1 MSPKLPVA
9 TDKEVIK
16 VARKLGFEFYRQAKG
31 SHEIWVRHSDGSRI
45 VVPRHAGKTIKK
57 GTMKRI
63 LDGLGISTEEFYEM
77 K

>member
-31 SHEIWVRHSDGSRI
+31 SHEIWIRHSDGSRI
-45 VVPRHAGKTIKK
+45 IVPRHAGQTIKK
-57 GTMKRI
+57 DTMKRI
-63 LDGLGISTEEFYEM
+63 LEGLGISPEEFYEL

>member
-1 MSPKLPVA
+1 MSPKLPVV

-45 VVPRHAGKTIKK
+45 IVPRHAGKTIKK
-57 GTMKRI
+57 HTMKRI
-63 LDGLGISTEEFYEM
+63 LEGLGISPEEFH
-77 K
+77 KLK

>member
-9 TDKEVIK
+9 TDREIIK

-45 VVPRHAGKTIKK
+45 IVPRHAGKTIKK
-57 GTMKRI
+57 DIMRRI
-63 LDGLGISTEEFYEM
+63 LDGLGISPEEFYQL

>member
-1 MSPKLPVA
+1 MSPKLPAA
-9 TDKEVIK
+9 TDREVIK

-45 VVPRHAGKTIKK
+45 IIPRHAGKTIKK
-57 GTMKRI
+57 RTMKRI
-63 LDGLGISTEEFYEM
+63 LDGLGISPEEFYEL

>member
-1 MSPKLPVA
+1 MSPKLPAA

-45 VVPRHAGKTIKK
+45 VVPRHASKTIKK
-57 GTMKRI
+57 RTMKRI
-63 LDGLGISTEEFYEM
+63 LEGLEISPEEFYEL

>member
-9 TDKEVIK
+9 TDREVIK

-45 VVPRHAGKTIKK
+45 IVPRHAGKTIKK
-57 GTMKRI
+57 DTMKRI
-63 LDGLGISTEEFYEM
+63 LEGLGISPEEFYEL

>member
-1 MSPKLPVA
+1 MSPKLPAA
-9 TDKEVIK
+9 TDREVIK

-45 VVPRHAGKTIKK
+45 IIPRHAGKTIKK
-57 GTMKRI
+57 RTMKRI
-63 LDGLGISTEEFYEM
+63 LGGLGISPEEFYEL

>member
-16 VARKLGFEFYRQAKG
+16 VAKKLGFEFYRQAKG
-31 SHEIWVRHSDGSRI
+31 SHEVWVRHSDGSRI
-45 VVPRHAGKTIKK
+45 IVPRHAGKTIKK
-57 GTMKRI
+57 DTMKRI
-63 LDGLGISTEEFYEM
+63 LDGLGISPKEFYEL

>member
-9 TDKEVIK
+9 TDREVIK
-16 VARKLGFEFYRQAKG
+16 VARRLGFEFYRQAKG

-45 VVPRHAGKTIKK
+45 IVPRHAGKTIRKD
-57 GTMKRI
+57 TMKRI
-63 LDGLGISTEEFYEM
+63 LDGLGISPEEFYEL

>member
-9 TDKEVIK
+9 TDREIIK

-45 VVPRHAGKTIKK
+45 IVPRHAGKTIKK
-57 GTMKRI
+57 DIMKRI
-63 LDGLGISTEEFYEM
+63 LDGLGISPEEFYQL

>member
-1 MSPKLPVA
+1 MSPKHPVA

-45 VVPRHAGKTIKK
+45 IVPRHAGKTIKK
-57 GTMKRI
+57 DTMKRI
-63 LDGLGISTEEFYEM
+63 LEGLGISPEEFYEL